1 MSFLYII
8 FQIPFLSPHKKRNK
22 NMVWS
27 KYCGFFTFD
36 LIMNDH
42 SLTLWETW
50 KIDSALVPHTHSQ
63 NPFFYPIDT
72 IHNLC
77 SKSDQWLSLI
87 KNLPIGSNIKRK
99 IHAKLDHHHIHCIHT
114 QFLDDVDKRVKMGWT
129 DIFQK
134 SCRGVQLAQ
143 NKNQKSI
150 VVMQLHYNVCL

>member
-36 LIMNDH
+36 PIMNDH

>member
-1 MSFLYII
+1 MVDVKTAIPMIMLSFLYII

-143 NKNQKSI
+143 NKNQ
-150 VVMQLHYNVCL
+150 L